1 MDKNEKKSWIIIDI
15 LLGVVLIYL
24 LLSLNS
30 CVATKYIPVQGEH
43 IIEIR
48 DSIIRVVDTVTIE
61 IPKERIVEVIPEVDT
76 SYLETKLAYST
87 AYLDRNN
94 KTIHHTLE
102 HKETALKAPIDTV
115 FITHVKTEYKDKV
128 VVEEVEVPVIPKW
141 CWIIMMYAALM
152 AGVTIMK
159 IIGKFR

>member
-15 LLGVVLIYL
+15 LLGVVLICL

-30 CVATKYIPVQGEH
+30 CVATKYVPVQGEH
-43 IIEIR
+43 RIEIR

-102 HKETALKAPIDTV
+102 HKKTALKAPIDTV

>member
-1 MDKNEKKSWIIIDI
+1 MKKYEKKSWIIIDI
-15 LLGVVLIYL
+15 LLGIGLLVF
-24 LLSLNS
+24 LLSINS
-30 CVATKYIPVQGEH
+30 CAATKYIPVQGQH

-61 IPKERIVEVIPEVDT
+61 VPKEKIVEVIPEVDT
-76 SYLETKLAYST
+76 SRLETKLAIST

-128 VVEEVEVPVIPKW
+128 VVEEVEVPYIPNW
-141 CWIIMMYAALM
+141 MWGVCIYAALTV
-152 AGVTIMK
+152 GILLMK

>member
-1 MDKNEKKSWIIIDI
+1 MKKSEKFSWIILDV
-15 LLGVVLIYL
+15 LLGLALIICL
-24 LLSLNS
+24 MSMPS
-30 CVATKYIPVQGEH
+30 CAKTIYVPVQGEH
-43 IIEIR
+43 RIEIR

-61 IPKERIVEVIPEVDT
+61 IPKERIVEVIPDVDT
-76 SYLETKLAYST
+76 SYLETKLAHST

-94 KTIHHTLE
+94 KTIHHTLS
-102 HKETALKAPIDTV
+102 HKETALKTQIDTV

-128 VVEEVEVPVIPKW
+128 VIEEVEVPVIPKW
-141 CWIIMMYAALM
+141 CWFVMMFAALM

>member
-1 MDKNEKKSWIIIDI
+1 MRKNEKKSWIIIDI
-15 LLGVVLIYL
+15 LLGIGLLVF
-24 LLSLNS
+24 LLSINS
-30 CVATKYIPVQGEH
+30 CATTKYVPVQGQH
-43 IIEIR
+43 TIEIR

-61 IPKERIVEVIPEVDT
+61 IPKEKIVEVIPEVDT
-76 SYLETKLAYST
+76 SYLETKLAFST

-102 HKETALKAPIDTV
+102 HKETALKTKIDTV

-128 VVEEVEVPVIPKW
+128 VIEEVEVPVIPTW
-141 CWIIMMYAALM
+141 AWFVMMFAALM

-159 IIGKFR
+159 IIGKFI

>member
-1 MDKNEKKSWIIIDI
+1 MCKNEKKSWIIIDI
-15 LLGVVLIYL
+15 LLGAVLICL

-30 CVATKYIPVQGEH
+30 CATTKYVPVQGEH

-61 IPKERIVEVIPEVDT
+61 VPKEKIVTVIPEVDT

-102 HKETALKAPIDTV
+102 HKETNLKAPIDTV
-115 FITHVKTEYKDKV
+115 FITQTKTEYKDKV
-128 VVEEVEVPVIPKW
+128 VIEEVEVPVIPKW
-141 CWIIMMYAALM
+141 CWYVMMYAALM